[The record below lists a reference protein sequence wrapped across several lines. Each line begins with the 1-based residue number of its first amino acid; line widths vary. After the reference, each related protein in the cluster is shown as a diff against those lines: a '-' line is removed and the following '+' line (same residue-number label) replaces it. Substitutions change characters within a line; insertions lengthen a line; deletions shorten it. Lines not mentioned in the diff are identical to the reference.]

1 MIRTQRSE
9 GNKAN
14 GAPMEHPPYSWREG
28 GICGADG
35 IIPPL
40 LLSSTLLNSQELVD
54 FKNPD
59 TRICLQINTH
69 RETVLPE
76 AGVRIR

>member
-1 MIRTQRSE
+1 MQRGE

-14 GAPMEHPPYSWREG
+14 RAPMEHLLYSRRDSG
-28 GICGADG
+28 VCGADG
-35 IIPPL
+35 SIPPL
-40 LLSSTLLNSQELVD
+40 LLSFTLLNSQELMD

-69 RETVLPE
+69 TETISPE